1 LQNGWGDVGMVRKS
15 DSPANGKKTKSGKK
29 GKGGVAKNP
38 TKRMQ
43 GKSADD
49 EEEMDDEPV
58 GTEIVSVAP
67 SVSRA
72 GEQRPPAELPIP
84 TSTFFF

>member
-1 LQNGWGDVGMVRKS
+1 MVRKAS
-15 DSPANGKKTKSGKK
+15 SHANGKKTKNGKK
-29 GKGGVAKNP
+29 GAGLAKTP
-38 TKRMQ
+38 TKRPRR
-43 GKSADD
+43 KSGD
-49 EEEMDDEPV
+49 EEEVDEPV

-72 GEQRPPAELPIP
+72 GESRPPAELPIP